1 MRAHL
6 GGGRPVA
13 ARRAQGGLGRELGER
28 HRAHGPVLEHERARR
43 VVDHRRG
50 SVRGHHYGDAELAV
64 CPKEQR
70 EEVLLGQRVE
80 HARGLV
86 EQKQARPHRER
97 RREGEDLALAPGELR
112 GARAKP
118 RLDAEEVAGLGH
130 AAAHLGL
137 RDAEVLQAKGHLVPH
152 RVADDLRVRVLEDV
166 AHGADRGGRVEL
178 ARVRPE
184 DADCTVQSARGSD
197 LGLGQAQKR

>member
-1 MRAHL
+1 MRC
-6 GGGRPVA
+6 
-13 ARRAQGGLGRELGER
+13 
-28 HRAHGPVLEHERARR
+28 
-43 VVDHRRG
+43 
-50 SVRGHHYGDAELAV
+50 HHHGDAELAV
-64 CPKEQR
+64 CAEEQR
-70 EEVLLGQRVE
+70 EKALLGQGVE

-86 EQKQARPHRER
+86 KQEQARAHRER
-97 RREGEDLALAPGELR
+97 RGQSEHLALPAGELR

-118 RLDAEEVAGLGH
+118 RLDAEEVAGLGN
-130 AAAHLGL
+130 AASHLGL

-166 AHGADRGGRVEL
+166 AHGAGRGGRVEL

-197 LGLGQAQKR
+197 LRLGQAQKR